1 VSEPFTVILWGIT
14 TDTVGEWLREG
25 EGGGDGQA
33 TLRGVAGSPG
43 MVEGPA
49 RVVRHV
55 TELDQVQEGEILVCP
70 ATSPSWSPVFSR
82 IAATVSD
89 VGGIMSHTAIIC
101 REYGLPAVIGTGK
114 AVATIKTGQRIRVD
128 GSEGVVTVLG

>member
-1 VSEPFTVILWGIT
+1 V
-14 TDTVGEWLREG
+14 
-25 EGGGDGQA
+25 
-33 TLRGVAGSPG
+33 
-43 MVEGPA
+43 VEGPA

-55 TELDQVQEGEILVCP
+55 SELDQVEEGEILVCP